1 METASI
7 GSTDIDAT
15 PLGASYWWLVLL
27 AGACSAVLGLLLIF
41 RPFDSVV
48 ALAWLV
54 GQFLIISG
62 IASLLSSHRREYGI
76 GIAVLSLVIGVV
88 LFAWPDITLQA
99 LAVVGG
105 IGFVVRGI
113 FRGLIAVTDRGESWV
128 SLLVVSLLGIVAG
141 VAVIAWPDVT
151 VGVIGFALGISALIA
166 GIAEIALSFELKSEV

>member
-54 GQFLIISG
+54 GLFLIISG

-88 LFAWPDITLQA
+88 LFAWPDIT
-99 LAVVGG
+99 
-105 IGFVVRGI
+105 
-113 FRGLIAVTDRGESWV
+113 
-128 SLLVVSLLGIVAG
+128 
-141 VAVIAWPDVT
+141 